1 MSSVKVPSQEDEDKI
16 SLFLVEPRSSINK
29 AFPIRPQLPS
39 VLYSPEYG
47 TSDMTIVPFNDGND
61 EDKEMMAYRQWFM
74 EIITLYNSK
83 NLLLKYGT
91 PPYKYGT
98 IDAEVELSGIYESYL
113 LDRVKNVLG
122 RIHHSFV
129 NKHKEKEA
137 IKSMITFVD
146 EVIIDN
152 IISMLIVSS
161 ILFILKNENSDS
173 QVAKMRKSMHRLVR
187 AIFTKI
193 LVIADEYRDKRM
205 LVEESQTFSGN
216 AYVRYAGREL
226 ELDNGDSIDIDYLVK
241 TKYLVYK
248 SFDVV
253 IQ

>member
-1 MSSVKVPSQEDEDKI
+1 
-16 SLFLVEPRSSINK
+16 
-29 AFPIRPQLPS
+29 
-39 VLYSPEYG
+39 
-47 TSDMTIVPFNDGND
+47 
-61 EDKEMMAYRQWFM
+61 
-74 EIITLYNSK
+74 
-83 NLLLKYGT
+83 
-91 PPYKYGT
+91 
-98 IDAEVELSGIYESYL
+98 
-113 LDRVKNVLG
+113 
-122 RIHHSFV
+122 
-129 NKHKEKEA
+129 
-137 IKSMITFVD
+137 
-146 EVIIDN
+146 
-152 IISMLIVSS
+152 
-161 ILFILKNENSDS
+161 
-173 QVAKMRKSMHRLVR
+173 VAKMRKSMHRLVR